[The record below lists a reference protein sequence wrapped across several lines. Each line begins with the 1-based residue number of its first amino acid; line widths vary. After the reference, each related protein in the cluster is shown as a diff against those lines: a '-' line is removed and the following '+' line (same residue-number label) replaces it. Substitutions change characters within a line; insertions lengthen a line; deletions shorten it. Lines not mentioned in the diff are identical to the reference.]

1 MKRRERGNVLLE
13 TSLVVT
19 LFVLLVAGIFDLG
32 RVLYIEQTLE
42 ERVRAAARFAALH
55 PDDEAGIRRVAIASE
70 AAPPLPDLRPEM
82 CQVVRN
88 PEGLITV
95 KIENYRVGFLLRAL
109 GGGYA
114 ASARATLPVEAARG
128 TATLKTKQ

>member
-1 MKRRERGNVLLE
+1 MKRGERGNTLVE

-19 LFVLLVAGIFDLG
+19 LFVLLLAGIFDLG

-55 PDDEAGIRRVAIASE
+55 PDEDAAIRQFALASE
-70 AAPPLPDLRPEM
+70 AAPPVPGLRPEM
-82 CQVVRN
+82 CIVTRD

-95 KIENYRVGFLLRAL
+95 AIENYPVGFLLRAL
-109 GGGYA
+109 GGSYR
-114 ASARATLPVEAARG
+114 ASARATLPVESP
-128 TATLKTKQ
+128 ATLKK